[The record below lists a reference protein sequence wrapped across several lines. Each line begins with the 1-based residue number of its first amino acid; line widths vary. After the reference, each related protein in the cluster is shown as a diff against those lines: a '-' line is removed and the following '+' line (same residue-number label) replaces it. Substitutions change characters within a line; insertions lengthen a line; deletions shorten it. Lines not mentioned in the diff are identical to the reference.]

1 MAINTIYDNHFL
13 KDHINSIIKFY
24 HPICIDSERGG
35 YINQLNDD
43 GEIYDRD
50 TKHLVG
56 TCRFIYNYAVV
67 ALLFKEKEYI
77 ESCNH
82 GINYLLN
89 YHRQPNRGFAWIIDN
104 NGVKDATLHCYGH
117 AFVLLAVSISNKINS
132 NRNIHQVY

>member
-1 MAINTIYDNHFL
+1 MAINTIYNKFFL

-56 TCRFIYNYAVV
+56 TCRFIFNYAIS

-77 ESCNH
+77 EKWLSRNNTSP
-82 GINYLLN
+82 ISRRPLYIRDL
-89 YHRQPNRGFAWIIDN
+89 RPNIALKN
-104 NGVKDATLHCYGH
+104 L
-117 AFVLLAVSISNKINS
+117 ISNFNDKIKK
-132 NRNIHQVY
+132 QKL